1 MITVYKTEYFTRWF
15 NRLRDARARAKIAM
29 RILQTECGNF
39 GDSKSVGDG
48 VLEMRI
54 YYARENNE
62 VVILLAGGDKSTQQ
76 KDIAKAKE
84 IKNEK
89 EKS

>member
-39 GDSKSVGDG
+39 GDSKSVDDG

-54 YYARENNE
+54 DYARENNE

-84 IKNEK
+84 IKN
-89 EKS
+89 